1 MPVGRSAMLVS
12 VQCPL
17 QSAVMKYVCMKYFG
31 WNLNLDIKLQFLKI
45 QKPVNYVL
53 SSTKYLNGN
62 TRQRCLRYGLP
73 KININR
79 HRGPRDHP
87 YITSY
92 WVGLEKWQFLLTF
105 SSIYADVGWVVGYTV
120 GRIITKE

>member
-45 QKPVNYVL
+45 LFKTKTCELCFIFYKVSQWQYNKATLSALWIGQNQHQVLFMAGYIIFQADFFEKQK
-53 SSTKYLNGN
+53 K
-62 TRQRCLRYGLP
+62 
-73 KININR
+73 
-79 HRGPRDHP
+79 
-87 YITSY
+87 
-92 WVGLEKWQFLLTF
+92 
-105 SSIYADVGWVVGYTV
+105 
-120 GRIITKE
+120 